1 MLYNGLSRFLARLL
15 YTNLL
20 LSSGADEVSGYSWQ
34 LITAIGDRGDGLTIC
49 G

>member
-1 MLYNGLSRFLARLL
+1 MLCNGLSRFLARLL

-20 LSSGADEVSGYSWQ
+20 LPSGADEVSGYSWQ
-34 LITAIGDRGDGLTIC
+34 LMTAIGDRGDGLTIC